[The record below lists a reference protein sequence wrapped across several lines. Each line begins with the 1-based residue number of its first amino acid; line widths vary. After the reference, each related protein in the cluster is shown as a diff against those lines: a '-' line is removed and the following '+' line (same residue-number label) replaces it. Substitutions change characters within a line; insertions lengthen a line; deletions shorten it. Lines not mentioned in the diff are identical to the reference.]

1 MPRLREA
8 VARWWRR
15 PAVVRAAPP
24 AVLLV
29 LGLVQLA
36 RNLPLWYDEA
46 YSRLA
51 ASVPLATLLGGVW
64 RRTGVIA
71 YLMDVPPSF
80 NAPYYVLLHFW
91 TSVAGASEFALR
103 LPSLLCA
110 AAAVGVLAELV
121 RRLAGPGAGLLCGL
135 LCATGPLLLDE
146 AAQARDYGPAMLAL
160 ALCALWLL
168 DWLAERGGLLRV
180 GIAAAVAGLM
190 HWFTLPV
197 LAGFAVAA
205 LLLRGRAG
213 VRAALVLAAA
223 CVPAALLVGW
233 SLAGGTYG
241 APTPAPVGLWLSVDA
256 VRDWSQ
262 GFVALSAALALAAV
276 AGLWR
281 GPHRLF
287 VLCWVAVPLALITV
301 VELARP
307 SYFPRYLLFA
317 LLGVVVAA
325 ALGVAG
331 LRPARLR
338 VAAGTALVVLSL
350 IATLA
355 HVADLP
361 KEPSPAAVLLLAA
374 EQRSG
379 QPVVPADGRT
389 SVDLETYLSLAPRL
403 AADLVL
409 PPVTFTTQTSSNVVW
424 LVRVVLKQNSLPVVP
439 AEQRLL
445 DAGWT
450 ESSSTLLTGSNTDL
464 RVERWVR

>member
-1 MPRLREA
+1 MTLGDP
-8 VARWWRR
+8 RWWRR

-24 AVLLV
+24 AVLLI
-29 LGLVQLA
+29 LGLVQLF
-36 RNLPLWYDEA
+36 RDLPLWYDEA

-51 ASVPLATLLGGVW
+51 ASVPLATLLSGVW
-64 RRTGVIA
+64 HRTGVIG

-91 TSVAGASEFALR
+91 TAVAGDSEFALR

-110 AAAVGVLAELV
+110 AAAAGVLAELV
-121 RRLAGPGAGLLCGL
+121 RRAAGPGAGLLCGL

-146 AAQARDYGPAMLAL
+146 AVQARDYGPAMLAL
-160 ALCALWLL
+160 ALCALWFHE
-168 DWLAERGGLLRV
+168 WLVAPRRGPLLRV
-180 GIAAAVAGLM
+180 GIAAALAGLM

-205 LLLRGRAG
+205 LVLRGRAG
-213 VRAALVLAAA
+213 IRAALVLAAA

-241 APTPAPVGLWLSVDA
+241 APTPAPVGLELPVDA
-256 VRDWSQ
+256 VRDWSE
-262 GFVALSAALALAAV
+262 GFVALSVALALAAAV
-276 AGLWR
+276 GLWR
-281 GPHRLF
+281 GLRRTF
-287 VLCWVAVPLALITV
+287 VLCWIAVPLVLITG
-301 VELARP
+301 VELVRP
-307 SYFPRYLLFA
+307 TYFPRYLLFA

-325 ALGVAG
+325 ALGVAA

-338 VAAGTALVVLSL
+338 VAAGTVLVVLSL
-350 IATLA
+350 VAALA
-355 HVADLP
+355 HVADPP
-361 KEPSPAAVLLLAA
+361 KEPSPAAVRLLAA
-374 EQRSG
+374 EQQAG
-379 QPVVPADGRT
+379 QPIVPADGRT
-389 SVDLETYLSLAPRL
+389 SVDLKTYLSLAPLL

-409 PPVTFTTQTSSNVVW
+409 PPVQFTTQTSSTVVW

-439 AEQRLL
+439 AEQRLT

-464 RVERWVR
+464 RVEKWVR